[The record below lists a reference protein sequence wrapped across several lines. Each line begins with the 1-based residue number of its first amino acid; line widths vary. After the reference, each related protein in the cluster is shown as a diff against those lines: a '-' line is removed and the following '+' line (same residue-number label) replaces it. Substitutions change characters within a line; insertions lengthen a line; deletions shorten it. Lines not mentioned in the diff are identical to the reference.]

1 MIRQKR
7 NREDPAV
14 RRAQILDE
22 ALRIIGEQGFH
33 GFTIQ
38 QLSAR
43 CGMSNAGLL
52 HYFASKDV
60 LLAAVLAEIEA
71 RQVQTIAP
79 LVAGVEALIAAGD
92 ASLADVRAFFRAVIA
107 RMAEEHA
114 LGPFLL
120 VVQAESIDS
129 GHPAHAYFQG
139 AEDAAIAL
147 YERLLASYCAD
158 THDLARIVHAMMIGL
173 AQQWYRSGCTLD
185 LLAIW
190 DRAVDLLLPDN
201 AAPPGRKTKDQ

>member
-1 MIRQKR
+1 MRQKR
-7 NREDPAV
+7 VREDPAV
-14 RRAQILDE
+14 RRAQILNE

-60 LLAAVLAEIEA
+60 LLAAALKEIET
-71 RQVQTIAP
+71 RQVRTIEP
-79 LVAGVEALIAAGD
+79 LVARIESRIAAGE
-92 ASLADVRAFFRAVIA
+92 ATIADVRCFFRAILAQV
-107 RMAEEHA
+107 AEEEA

-129 GHPAHAYFQG
+129 GHPAHAYFQS
-139 AEDAAIAL
+139 AEAAAIAL
-147 YERLLASYCAD
+147 YARLLTGYVAD
-158 THDLARIVHAMMIGL
+158 PQALARILQGTVIGL
-173 AQQWYRSGCTLD
+173 AQQWYRSGRTLD
-185 LLAIW
+185 VMAIW
-190 DRAVDLLLPDN
+190 DRALCLLVAEN
-201 AAPPGRKTKDQ
+201 G